1 MRPGFPQQ
9 QILSPPISARGLPL
23 PSCLLQIRKWSDPVD
38 NGANMLIAVPGG
50 GDGPG
55 GVLVCS
61 DNFIIYKNQVRGLP
75 PSSRQCAA
83 AAAAST
89 TSLQNHAPEACF
101 SSIGF

>member
-1 MRPGFPQQ
+1 M
-9 QILSPPISARGLPL
+9 
-23 PSCLLQIRKWSDPVD
+23 D

>member
-1 MRPGFPQQ
+1 M
-9 QILSPPISARGLPL
+9 
-23 PSCLLQIRKWSDPVD
+23 D

-75 PSSRQCAA
+75 PSAV
-83 AAAAST
+83 
-89 TSLQNHAPEACF
+89 L
-101 SSIGF
+101 